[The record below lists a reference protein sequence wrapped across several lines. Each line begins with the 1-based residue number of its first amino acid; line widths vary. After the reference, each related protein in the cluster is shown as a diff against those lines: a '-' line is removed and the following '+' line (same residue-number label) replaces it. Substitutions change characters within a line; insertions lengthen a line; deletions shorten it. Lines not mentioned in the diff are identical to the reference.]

1 MYHIFVIC
9 SIVIGHLGYF
19 FDLAIV
25 NSAINIEGTGLFL
38 KNYDFSQD
46 ICRIV
51 ELLGYTVICLV
62 F

>member
-9 SIVIGHLGYF
+9 STVIGHLGYF
-19 FDLAIV
+19 FVLAIV
-25 NSAINIEGTGLFL
+25 NSPINIEGTGIFF

-46 ICRIV
+46 ICPIV
-51 ELLGYTVICLV
+51 GLLGYMVICLV